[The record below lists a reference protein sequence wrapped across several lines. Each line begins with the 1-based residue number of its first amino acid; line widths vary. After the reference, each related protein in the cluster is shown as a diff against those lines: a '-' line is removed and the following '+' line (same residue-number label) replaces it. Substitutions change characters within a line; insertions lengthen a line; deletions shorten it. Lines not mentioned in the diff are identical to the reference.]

1 MTSRARMVSPLSVF
15 DSSPRDGQHAKHHH
29 ESESGCT
36 HRIHDG
42 AGLHCSK
49 GKDPQQGCEEKA
61 NGQESESEQHARHL
75 WKAGDVP
82 RGQSV
87 VQAPG
92 ATT

>member
-1 MTSRARMVSPLSVF
+1 MTSRARMFSPLSVF
-15 DSSPRDGQHAKHHH
+15 DSRPRDGQHAKHHH
-29 ESESGCT
+29 ESESART
-36 HRIHDG
+36 NRVTDG

-49 GKDPQQGCEEKA
+49 GKDAQKGRKEKTDS
-61 NGQESESEQHARHL
+61 QESESEQHVRHL

-82 RGQSV
+82 RAPSV